1 MRTLHE
7 HRATVYTHTV
17 SSRSCTQRAAVR
29 DSPGQTGKRS
39 TVVTLTKAFD
49 LCVADCTISHCTCLS
64 SSLTKPCFC
73 GFPAIKH
80 YRPQPEINALSVEG
94 EENPGLGFP
103 SMSQATLP
111 NTCTSFL
118 FCLRVAPFFGLKYW
132 QMQQDLCNRT
142 PL

>member
-17 SSRSCTQRAAVR
+17 SSRSFTQRAAVR

-64 SSLTKPCFC
+64 SSLRKPCFFFVDFLLSNITDHSQRLMPFHFKVKKTPDWVFC
-73 GFPAIKH
+73 PCHMQHCQMPAL
-80 YRPQPEINALSVEG
+80 LSSSVSELLHF
-94 EENPGLGFP
+94 LGP
-103 SMSQATLP
+103 KVLAD
-111 NTCTSFL
+111 
-118 FCLRVAPFFGLKYW
+118 VARF
-132 QMQQDLCNRT
+132 M
-142 PL
+142 